1 MKYGQDGLYASAV
14 SDKNSKEIII
24 KIVNSS
30 AAEKTTSYIIEGYKK
45 LAAQATVTVLT
56 GGADEINTVD
66 NPFNVM
72 PVVTNIAVKGKKVD
86 VVLKPFSF
94 TVIKVGIK

>member
-1 MKYGQDGLYASAV
+1 MKYGQDGLYDSAIT
-14 SDKNSKEIII
+14 DKNSKEIII

-30 AAEKTTSYIIEGYKK
+30 AAEKNTSYVIEGYKK

-72 PVVTNIAVKGKKVD
+72 PVVTTVAVKGKKFD
-86 VVLKPFSF
+86 LVLKPFLF
-94 TVIKVGIK
+94 TVIKVG

>member
-1 MKYGQDGLYASAV
+1 
-14 SDKNSKEIII
+14 
-24 KIVNSS
+24 
-30 AAEKTTSYIIEGYKK
+30 
-45 LAAQATVTVLT
+45 VLT

-72 PVVTNIAVKGKKVD
+72 PVVSAIAVKGKKVD
-86 VVLKPFSF
+86 VVLKPFSL